1 MNERDKK
8 TFKQIDHFALGLRLL
23 LMVDVPYI
31 LYLPKWQVNKEYKLP
46 IYGWKEWYFS
56 YPEEKTFI
64 FTKKKK
70 MI

>member
-1 MNERDKK
+1 
-8 TFKQIDHFALGLRLL
+8 
-23 LMVDVPYI
+23 
-31 LYLPKWQVNKEYKLP
+31 LP